1 MKNLPH
7 VLAVQDISCVG
18 RCSLTAVLPLFSA
31 AGIECS
37 VLPTALLSTHTGG
50 FGQNTF
56 LDLTGQM
63 AAILEH
69 WQREGIVFD
78 ALCTGYLGAPEQ
90 LAILRRWHAQNPS
103 VTRLVDPVMADHGRL
118 YKGFGPE
125 HVQAIREW
133 GRGADILTPNMTEA
147 MLLADIP
154 YREGP
159 WASAFV
165 EDLMQRLF
173 SSTRAH
179 SLVITGVSLD
189 DHTLGSACCSEGG
202 PVSYAL
208 TERLPV
214 SFPGTGDI
222 FSAVVLAAI
231 LQGRTL
237 AEAADTATHFTFS
250 CIRDTIAR
258 HSDPRRGVEFERH
271 LTDLTVL
278 AGLP

>member
-90 LAILRRWHAQNPS
+90 LEILRRWHAQNPS

-133 GRGADILTPNMTEA
+133 GRGADLLTPNMK
-147 MLLADIP
+147 P
-154 YREGP
+154 
-159 WASAFV
+159 
-165 EDLMQRLF
+165 
-173 SSTRAH
+173 
-179 SLVITGVSLD
+179 
-189 DHTLGSACCSEGG
+189 CCSRASPTVRGRG
-202 PVSYAL
+202 L
-208 TERLPV
+208 LPLWK
-214 SFPGTGDI
+214 T
-222 FSAVVLAAI
+222 
-231 LQGRTL
+231 
-237 AEAADTATHFTFS
+237 
-250 CIRDTIAR
+250 
-258 HSDPRRGVEFERH
+258 
-271 LTDLTVL
+271 
-278 AGLP
+278 